1 MLIRELIERITAA
14 YTIEDVLYMLGK
26 DEEWLFYKI
35 KDELLEHKDDFMTG
49 DEYYTRIDE

>member
-49 DEYYTRIDE
+49 DAYYTRIDE

>member
-14 YTIEDVLYMLGK
+14 YTIEDFLYMLGK
-26 DEEWLFYKI
+26 DEEWLLYKI